1 MAQEPF
7 ILELADDD
15 RNIVV
20 RLMRHWQDE
29 RHAPDI
35 LPFQGEVVERALQLL
50 GEQGELVLR
59 LQTRDDTSE
68 EEHFKMMLV
77 QTEME
82 RVKFVVRSYLRT
94 RLYKIEKYAPY
105 LLSTPEIQPRLSAME
120 LAHAAKYGDLIAA
133 QFHSAVLVNLPESMR
148 GLTDDAPYMPSIITP
163 PDKSVGVFAHTRA
176 SCQGMRLPDGTLE
189 NWNKGGFKLIQYR
202 SIEGALRS
210 GDVELV

>member
-1 MAQEPF
+1 MADDDDFQFEP
-7 ILELADDD
+7 ADDD
-15 RNIVV
+15 RNIVT

-35 LPFQGEVVERALQLL
+35 LPFQGEIVERALQLL

-82 RVKFVVRSYLRT
+82 RVKFI
-94 RLYKIEKYAPY
+94 IEKHAPY

-120 LAHAAKYGDLIAA
+120 LSHAVTYGNLIAA
-133 QFHSAVLVNLPESMR
+133 QFHSAVLTNLPESMR
-148 GLTDDAPYMPSIITP
+148 GLTDDAPYTPSIVTP
-163 PDKSVGVFAHTRA
+163 PDKSVGVFAHTRG
-176 SCQGMRLPDGTLE
+176 SCEGVRLPNGKTQ
-189 NWNKGGFKLIQYR
+189 NWNKGLFMLIQYR
-202 SIEGALRS
+202 TIEGALRS
-210 GDVELV
+210 GDIELV